1 MAHTGANSQGHAG
14 DLVGYQGA
22 GKTKAQKQQHWKLQ
36 QAGAATG
43 KGRQGV
49 GDQGGGKQQQ
59 LGRQIHRQ
67 SWIERERRDDT
78 AKPYEGIFGKMKVL
92 LGMLLAVM
100 VWADAVAAVRM
111 YRYENAQGVKVIDYQ
126 VPPEFVGKGYEVLN
140 SQGRVIEV
148 VPRALTQAELAA
160 KSKQDQQKLD
170 QARQAEED
178 KKLLTIFSSPADAER
193 ARDRK
198 LEAIDA
204 YINITKGNILKLK
217 DDFNYTQGQAA
228 ERERAGQAVPD
239 FQLEKIES
247 LQRQISQAEE
257 AIQEKEKEKIVIRAE
272 YGKHIERLRELKQ
285 LRDASLEEP
294 ASP

>member
-1 MAHTGANSQGHAG
+1 
-14 DLVGYQGA
+14 
-22 GKTKAQKQQHWKLQ
+22 
-36 QAGAATG
+36 
-43 KGRQGV
+43 
-49 GDQGGGKQQQ
+49 
-59 LGRQIHRQ
+59 
-67 SWIERERRDDT
+67 
-78 AKPYEGIFGKMKVL
+78 MKVL
-92 LGMLLAVM
+92 LAMLLAVL
-100 VWADAVAAVRM
+100 VGTDAMAAVRM

-126 VPPEFVGKGYEVLN
+126 VPPEYVSKGYEVLN

-148 VPRALTQAELAA
+148 VPRSLTPQELMA
-160 KSKQDQQKLD
+160 KMKDEKRKLD
-170 QARQAEED
+170 EARQAEED

-217 DDFNYTQGQAA
+217 DDFNYTQAQAA

-257 AIQEKEKEKIVIRAE
+257 AILEKEKEKVVIRAE

-285 LRDASLEEP
+285 RRETSTPVP

>member
-1 MAHTGANSQGHAG
+1 
-14 DLVGYQGA
+14 
-22 GKTKAQKQQHWKLQ
+22 
-36 QAGAATG
+36 
-43 KGRQGV
+43 
-49 GDQGGGKQQQ
+49 
-59 LGRQIHRQ
+59 
-67 SWIERERRDDT
+67 
-78 AKPYEGIFGKMKVL
+78 MKVW
-92 LGMLLAVM
+92 LGMLLAVL
-100 VWADAVAAVRM
+100 VCIDAVAATRM

-126 VPPEFVGKGYEVLN
+126 VPPEYVGKGYEVLN

-170 QARQAEED
+170 KVRQAEED

-217 DDFNYTQGQAA
+217 NDFTYTQSQAA
-228 ERERAGQAVPD
+228 ERERAGQTVPD

-247 LQRQISQAEE
+247 LQRQMDQAEE
-257 AIQEKEKEKIVIRAE
+257 SIQEKEKEKIVIRAE
-272 YGKHIERLRELKQ
+272 YAKHIDRLRELMKQ
-285 LRDASLEEP
+285 RDASPQEP

>member
-1 MAHTGANSQGHAG
+1 MAHTGADAESHAG
-14 DLVGYQGA
+14 DLVGHQGT
-22 GKTKAQKQQHWKLQ
+22 GKAQTQKQQHRQLQ
-36 QAGAATG
+36 QAGAAARE
-43 KGRQGV
+43 GRQGV

-59 LGRQIHRQ
+59 LRRQVHRQ
-67 SWIERERRDDT
+67 SWSGRERRDNT
-78 AKPYEGIFGKMKVL
+78 AKPYEGKFGKMKVW
-92 LGMLLAVM
+92 LGMLLAVL
-100 VWADAVAAVRM
+100 VCTDATAAMRM

-126 VPPEFVGKGYEVLN
+126 VPPEYVSKGYEVLN

-148 VPRALTQAELAA
+148 VPRSLTPVELMA
-160 KSKQDQQKLD
+160 KMKEEKRKLD
-170 QARQAEED
+170 EAHQAEED

-204 YINITKGNILKLK
+204 YINITRGNVLKLK
-217 DDFNYTQGQAA
+217 DDFNYTQRQAA

-257 AIQEKEKEKIVIRAE
+257 AIQEKEKEKAVIRAE
-272 YGKHIERLRELKQ
+272 YAKHIDRLRELKHQ
-285 LRDASLEEP
+285 REASLQEP
-294 ASP
+294 AKP